1 MAKITDVYVCVLS
14 WVRLF
19 VTRWTL
25 ANQAP
30 LSMGL
35 CRQEYWVRLPCPPPG
50 DLPDPGLEP
59 ASLLSPALAGGFF
72 TTSATQEAQ
81 AFHTGGIQVVFKH
94 HCYLCPSAD
103 QALQVMG
110 FRAYADHH
118 ETKQHQSQVEQEENQ
133 KVHPGATKEQNSVTA
148 TEGYIPTHIHRH

>member
-35 CRQEYWVRLPCPPPG
+35 CRQEYWGGLPFPPPG
-50 DLPDPGLEP
+50 DLPDPGTDPHLCTAGRFLTAEP
-59 ASLLSPALAGGFF
+59 SGKPQIRGKSPKASHAVCFLHKAVIRKL
-72 TTSATQEAQ
+72 
-81 AFHTGGIQVVFKH
+81 
-94 HCYLCPSAD
+94 
-103 QALQVMG
+103 
-110 FRAYADHH
+110 
-118 ETKQHQSQVEQEENQ
+118 
-133 KVHPGATKEQNSVTA
+133 
-148 TEGYIPTHIHRH
+148 